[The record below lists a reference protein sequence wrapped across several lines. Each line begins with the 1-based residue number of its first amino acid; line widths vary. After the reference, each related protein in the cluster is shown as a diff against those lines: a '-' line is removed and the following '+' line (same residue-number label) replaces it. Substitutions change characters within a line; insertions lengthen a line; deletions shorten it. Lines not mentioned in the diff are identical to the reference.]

1 MSHTYPV
8 NITCISWLFLWC
20 AILLPLKLLTW
31 LPIIGFK
38 ATALR
43 TFVPLIYYHW
53 EPNHNGKCNQCGY
66 LAETGVLKR
75 ERGGHLASDSSRRL
89 NRSQPFCNSRPQCW
103 GRIERTPL
111 VGVCKDDNMTIVF
124 LPPVEEKSFIRLQNP
139 FKGLRSPGKAH
150 GKHRTHWHLNLPVE
164 KKP

>member
-20 AILLPLKLLTW
+20 AVLLPLKLLTW

-38 ATALR
+38 ATALQ

-66 LAETGVLKR
+66 LAETGVLSR

-89 NRSQPFCNSRPQCW
+89 NRSQPFRNSRLTQQA
-103 GRIERTPL
+103 I
-111 VGVCKDDNMTIVF
+111 
-124 LPPVEEKSFIRLQNP
+124 
-139 FKGLRSPGKAH
+139 
-150 GKHRTHWHLNLPVE
+150 HLNAEDVLKEPRWLVYARMTTWLLYFCHQS
-164 KKP
+164 KRRLLSAFKIPLKGFVPQGKPMANTEHTGT